1 MTRRNHPL
9 GRPHAPRSHEPVTEY
24 RNQEEIESTTELR
37 KTDATGL
44 HVKWGR
50 FLPRRIALW
59 LGFGVRFRIRQ
70 RRGK

>member
-1 MTRRNHPL
+1 MTKPRHPL
-9 GRPHAPRSHEPVTEY
+9 GRPHAPKQYVPTTEY
-24 RNQEEIESTTELR
+24 RDQESVESTTELR

-70 RRGK
+70 RR